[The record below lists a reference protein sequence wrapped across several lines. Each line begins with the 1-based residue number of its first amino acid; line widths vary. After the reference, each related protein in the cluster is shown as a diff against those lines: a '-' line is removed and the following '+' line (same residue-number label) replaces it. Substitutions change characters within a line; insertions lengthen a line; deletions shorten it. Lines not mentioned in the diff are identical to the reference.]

1 MSDEKDNVISLGGQ
15 KQEDESVVE
24 FNKYGN
30 LRQLVERITG
40 KNYVLAYIR
49 EEDGVPCIVPSE
61 EMTPMEMVY
70 LGELMKQIAMSG
82 VGFGELEDE

>member
-1 MSDEKDNVISLGGQ
+1 MSEEKDNVLSISG
-15 KQEDESVVE
+15 KQNEEVTDI
-24 FNKYGN
+24 NKYGN
-30 LRQLVERITG
+30 LKQLVERITG

>member
-1 MSDEKDNVISLGGQ
+1 MSEEKDNVLSFGGKQ
-15 KQEDESVVE
+15 KEEVTDV
-24 FNKYGN
+24 NKYGN
-30 LRQLVERITG
+30 LKQLVERITG

-70 LGELMKQIAMSG
+70 LSER
-82 VGFGELEDE
+82 